1 MKLLKLGLTYKGN
14 WEVMPFMLR
23 TGLKIKDWEFEASRK
38 KKLGWR
44 THLRYQGKKVGLN
57 FSPNFVRRCH
67 HPIIIVL
74 HHQVVDASCLAMN
87 ENRLRLKN
95 DNSIGDV
102 LVYNYSMDEFSHD

>member
-1 MKLLKLGLTYKGN
+1 
-14 WEVMPFMLR
+14 MPFMLR
-23 TGLKIKDWEFEASRK
+23 TGLKIKDWEFETSRK

-74 HHQVVDASCLAMN
+74 HHQVVDASYLTMN
-87 ENRLRLKN
+87 ENCLRLKN